1 MMKRITFFLTLLL
14 VPLAPSGA
22 AEIELRAGDV
32 VAFVGGTDLVR
43 TQKDGRLEAALTKK
57 FFAAQ
62 PKFRDFAWDGDT
74 VDFQSTVGE
83 RWRKVGHQGKGG
95 FGGWQNQLGLVGAT
109 VVVAQFGKMESLAGE
124 AGLAAFLEG
133 ALPDL

>member
-57 FFAAQ
+57 PKKDAPAGTAAN
-62 PKFRDFAWDGDT
+62 KK
-74 VDFQSTVGE
+74 
-83 RWRKVGHQGKGG
+83 RKRG
-95 FGGWQNQLGLVGAT
+95 
-109 VVVAQFGKMESLAGE
+109 
-124 AGLAAFLEG
+124 
-133 ALPDL
+133 